1 MSEPIAYPLA
11 EAAAQVGLSDRTLRD
26 AIADGSLTAHYAG
39 TKPLVSPADLRSWFE
54 SLPTEKRSAA
64 RGTR

>member
-39 TKPLVSPADLRSWFE
+39 TKPLVAPADLRAWFE
-54 SLPTEKRSAA
+54 SLPTERSKR
-64 RGTR
+64 